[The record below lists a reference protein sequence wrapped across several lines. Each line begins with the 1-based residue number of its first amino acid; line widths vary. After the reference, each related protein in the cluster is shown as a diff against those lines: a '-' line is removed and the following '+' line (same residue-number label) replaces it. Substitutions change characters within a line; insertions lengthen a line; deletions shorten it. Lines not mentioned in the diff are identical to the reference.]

1 MLHLLL
7 TSAYYIL
14 VYIIYIIQSYKEK
27 NNGKLVVHLGAVYRL
42 APFLIHKNKHNKGFM
57 LVFVVY
63 CADIAKPIAFSPK

>member
-1 MLHLLL
+1 M
-7 TSAYYIL
+7 
-14 VYIIYIIQSYKEK
+14 EK